1 MTFSSAAI
9 QRASADTD
17 LDFFWHMMGSCSGIT
32 PFMLEEAHEEAVDD
46 ACATFMAGHEL

>member
-1 MTFSSAAI
+1 MAMNCDTVA
-9 QRASADTD
+9 RNSADTD